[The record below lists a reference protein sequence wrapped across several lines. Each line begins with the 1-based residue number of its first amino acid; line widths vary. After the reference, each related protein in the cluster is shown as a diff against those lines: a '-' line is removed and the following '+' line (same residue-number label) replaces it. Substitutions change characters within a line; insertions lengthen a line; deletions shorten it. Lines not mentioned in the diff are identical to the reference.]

1 LNIKT
6 YNLEENNKDNNKKRN
21 DMEIS
26 RLTDEVWVKRLDMA
40 FDQSN
45 VQGVILKESE
55 IAEYVDFNKKYLEK
69 IDYFIENIKKLGYLF
84 VCEPEQISFEKS
96 DFFEEK
102 PFKAEII
109 LTKLNRIDFNKVII
123 INYGYGDP
131 NKISDIYEVELE
143 TSKGKIINYD
153 LSGMELVRFYYQGSL
168 VHKDGDIIAINVQK
182 AMDALNK
189 YYG

>member
-1 LNIKT
+1 
-6 YNLEENNKDNNKKRN
+6 LEENNKHNHKKRN
-21 DMEIS
+21 NMEIS
-26 RLTDEVWVKRLDMA
+26 HLTEQTWVKRLDMA

-45 VQGVILKESE
+45 IQGVVLKETE

-84 VCEPEQISFEKS
+84 ICEPEQVSFEGS
-96 DFFEEK
+96 NFFEET

-109 LTKLNRIDFNKVII
+109 LTKLNRIDFNKVVI

-131 NKISDIYEVELE
+131 NKINDVYELELE

-153 LSGMELVRFYYQGSL
+153 LSGLDLVRFYHQGSL

>member
-1 LNIKT
+1 
-6 YNLEENNKDNNKKRN
+6 
-21 DMEIS
+21 MEIS